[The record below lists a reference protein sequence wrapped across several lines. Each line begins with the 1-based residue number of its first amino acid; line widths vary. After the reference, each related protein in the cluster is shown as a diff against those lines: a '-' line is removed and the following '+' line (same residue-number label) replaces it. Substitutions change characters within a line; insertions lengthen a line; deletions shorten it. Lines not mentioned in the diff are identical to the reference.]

1 MDRDITARF
10 KTMSGI
16 VKAIARNKRIFIVV
30 ELAEGKRCICEI
42 NHAIDWNS
50 STFRLL
56 NGKVR
61 QCP

>member
-1 MDRDITARF
+1 MARCAS
-10 KTMSGI
+10 MPRI

-30 ELAEGKRCICEI
+30 ELAKGKRCVCEI
-42 NHAIDWNS
+42 SHAIDVNS
-50 STFRLL
+50 SERRLL